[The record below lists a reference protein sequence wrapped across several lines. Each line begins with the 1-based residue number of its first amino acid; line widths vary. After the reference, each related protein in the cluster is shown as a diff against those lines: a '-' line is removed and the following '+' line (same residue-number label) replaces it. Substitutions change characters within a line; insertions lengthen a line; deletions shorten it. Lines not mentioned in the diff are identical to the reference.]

1 MEEVLLIV
9 FVMAA
14 SAMWLL
20 GRVFSHHKTE
30 AEKAAEKKKY
40 AVWDEAFS
48 KALQNLKSD
57 YHAVCEAV
65 KAVGA
70 SPAILKVWD
79 DAYNQ
84 AISNGIREYKAKPN
98 ATAAAKKA
106 AHP

>member
-1 MEEVLLIV
+1 MQTVLIILAMFI
-9 FVMAA
+9 

-20 GRVFSHHKTE
+20 GRIFSRHKAE
-30 AEKAAEKKKY
+30 AAKAAEKKKY
-40 AVWDEAFS
+40 AAWDEAFS
-48 KALQNLKSD
+48 NALQNGKSD

-84 AISNGIREYKAKPN
+84 AISNGIREYKAKSN